1 MKLKFRKKHAHRL
14 SKFDMFAGRYIEHD
28 YNDEGQ
34 LHPTQLY
41 PYQVLN
47 GKIKNITLSKYHL
60 VKKFGEKKKELSNY
74 TTKKNTKSL
83 KQLIRIHYF
92 ITLVKKTYHLIKAL
106 KKAKKALKVWT
117 RQMIQNEIYFL
128 KKAVKLARTKQQ
140 LNLIYIKYKI
150 VVKTYQK
157 IYIKYMK
164 NIIKRYLKKTKKIK
178 KQWKKV
184 LTHGFTKGLKQKNN
198 IMPLIFYIRKILFK
212 KVRTGTLKEI
222 RYWKKI
228 IHKFAK
234 RHKIT
239 KEFDL
244 SNLINITTGENQK
257 PEMVRSMNI
266 RTIKPYILLNYL
278 KTLKRKSR
286 PVLTEKIRKELYQ
299 YIMNLVKR
307 KKRKKKFKYTKN
319 KRKFQRLVTF
329 YSLICGKKKHI
340 QRKSY
345 QKRRLITY
353 INRLAQKQII
363 KINAR
368 IVRKKIENS
377 LTLYKTI
384 SAWLIL
390 LKNWK
395 RSRLFRK
402 LTKIKNKENKKYNF
416 HKKRRISFRLKKILK
431 RLKKRK
437 KKKLNMLNVMKK
449 TLQSRKNKIEAQI
462 LKHKSK
468 KKLKSKKIFKFK
480 KRKRIKKKR
489 RIRSIARKLKNIWK
503 NKIKKIAYKTPY
515 ILSCQLYRDYT
526 GNWIELYKK
535 KNKYNNISKLKI
547 TDQMTSKIMNRK
559 IRRIIRKNYRHVLND
574 RYTIHM
580 KHKEI
585 LLQAN
590 RYFNPTNV

>member
-1 MKLKFRKKHAHRL
+1 MKLKFKKKHAHRL

-41 PYQVLN
+41 PYQILN

-60 VKKFGEKKKELSNY
+60 IKKFGEKKKELSNY
-74 TTKKNTKSL
+74 TTKKNTKYL

-92 ITLVKKTYHLIKAL
+92 VTLVKKTYHLIKAL
-106 KKAKKALKVWT
+106 KKAKKALKVWI

-128 KKAVKLARTKQQ
+128 KKAIKLAKTKAQ

-150 VVKTYQK
+150 VIKTYQK
-157 IYIKYMK
+157 IYIKFMK

-244 SNLINITTGENQK
+244 NNLINITTSREQPTQIK
-257 PEMVRSMNI
+257 KDINI
-266 RTIKPYILLNYL
+266 KTIKPYLLLNYL
-278 KTLKRKSR
+278 KALKKKSR
-286 PVLTEKIRKELYQ
+286 PVLTEKIRKEFYQ
-299 YIMNLVKR
+299 HLMNLVKKA
-307 KKRKKKFKYTKN
+307 KKKKKFKLKKKKT
-319 KRKFQRLVTF
+319 KFQRLVTF

-345 QKRRLITY
+345 QQRRLLTY

-363 KINAR
+363 R
-368 IVRKKIENS
+368 IDTPIVKKKVENT

-402 LTKIKNKENKKYNF
+402 LTKIKQKNNRQYNF
-416 HKKRRISFRLKKILK
+416 RKRRRITYKIRKILN
-431 RLKKRK
+431 RLNKRK
-437 KKKLNMLNVMKK
+437 KKKVGMLHLIKK
-449 TLQSRKNKIEAQI
+449 TLQNRKNKIKI
-462 LKHKSK
+462 RIFKHKSK
-468 KKLKSKKIFKFK
+468 KKNKSKKIFKFK
-480 KRKRIKKKR
+480 KRKRIKSRR
-489 RIRSIARKLKNIWK
+489 RIRSIARKLKSTWR
-503 NKIKKIAYKTPY
+503 IKMRRIAYKTPY

-535 KNKYNNISKLKI
+535 KNKYNNVSKSKI

-559 IRRIIRKNYRHVLND
+559 VRRIIRKNYRHLLND
-574 RYTIHM
+574 RYTIQM

-590 RYFNPTNV
+590 RYFSPITL